1 MKHFIKSIEIIKERK
16 KYLIRKIQEIVTPF
30 LYTFFRELYDKCVQ
44 YKKSENLRVHE
55 LRILQ
60 DFMERD
66 VPKWD
71 ETYLLSQLN
80 GMKIKLSKG
89 YLIEDILR
97 EIIKHHFVIYNIRID
112 NFIKNKTVV
121 TNLFIDIF
129 KRIAREIYE
138 DPYKIEKRKSFY
150 EIAERN
156 IEDCLENIV
165 PIDVFIE
172 EKHLLDLDN
181 SMIEVEPQEQVRGS
195 EKTLP
200 APSGPSVGFIAHKP
214 GASISATPSEI
225 KKILS
230 PGVPDSVNTSL
241 DTNLTSNISE
251 NPPLKKDTDLNSF
264 LVSDSR

>member
-1 MKHFIKSIEIIKERK
+1 MNQFIKSIEIIKERK

-44 YKKSENLRVHE
+44 YKKFENLRVHE

-80 GMKIKLSKG
+80 GMKIRLSKG
-89 YLIEDILR
+89 YLIEDIVR

-138 DPYKIEKRKSFY
+138 DPYKIEKKKSLY

-172 EKHLLDLDN
+172 EKNLLDLDN

-195 EKTLP
+195 EKTLTT
-200 APSGPSVGFIAHKP
+200 PSVRFIAHNP
-214 GASISATPSEI
+214 DVGISETPSEI

-230 PGVPDSVNTSL
+230 PGAQDSLNTSL
-241 DTNLTSNISE
+241 DTNLTSNISK
-251 NPPLKKDTDLNSF
+251 NPPFKKDTDINSF